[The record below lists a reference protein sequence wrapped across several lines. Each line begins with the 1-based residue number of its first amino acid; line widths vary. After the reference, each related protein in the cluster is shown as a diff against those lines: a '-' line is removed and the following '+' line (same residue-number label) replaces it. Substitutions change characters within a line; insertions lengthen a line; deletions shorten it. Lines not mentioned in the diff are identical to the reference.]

1 MNVVWKSAVTT
12 VTSPLGLQT
21 GNEGYLDSELNRALL
36 SQGFM
41 ALRQRILLG
50 EKVSILT
57 FQFMRKP
64 ANWHMT
70 QY

>member
-1 MNVVWKSAVTT
+1 M
-12 VTSPLGLQT
+12 
-21 GNEGYLDSELNRALL
+21 GNESYLDSELNRAFL